1 MGELGRR
8 HPARAPPSRS
18 LFPISHPLFPVIPDS
33 RTDVLAGRNPV
44 REALERADG
53 RVEKV
58 LLQKGVHGSAI
69 DAIRNAARAANV
81 PVQYVP
87 QPKVDRLAPQAT
99 HQGVVAVVAPIAYAD
114 LDDMLSGI
122 APTLDDV
129 RAQKPVLVVLDEVE
143 DPRNFGAI
151 LRSAVGAGV
160 AGVVVP
166 ERRAAPLSAVAVKAS
181 AGTALQIPIAR
192 AGNLAEALHALK
204 ERGYWVVGLEGGAG
218 RRGGAADDRG
228 GAGPERTTV
237 WDYDWDRAVAVVVGN
252 EGKGLRPGVRAV
264 CDVLAEIPLRGPA
277 ESLNVSVA
285 AGVALFAAVRGR

>member
-1 MGELGRR
+1 M
-8 HPARAPPSRS
+8 PA
-18 LFPISHPLFPVIPDS
+18 PDS

-44 REALERADG
+44 REALERGDG
-53 RVEKV
+53 RIEKV
-58 LLQKGVHGSAI
+58 LLQKGTHGSAI

-87 QPKVDRLAPQAT
+87 QPKVDRLAPQAA
-99 HQGVVAVVAPIAYAD
+99 HQGVVAVVAPVAYAD
-114 LDDMLSGI
+114 LDEMLSRI

-129 RAQKPVLVVLDEVE
+129 RAAKPVLVALDEVE

-160 AGVVVP
+160 SGVVVP

-192 AGNLAEALHALK
+192 AGNLSEALHALK
-204 ERGYWVVGLEGGAG
+204 ERGYWVVGLEGGGAG
-218 RRGGAADDRG
+218 SAEASSG
-228 GAGPERTTV
+228 GPERTTV
-237 WDYDWDRAVAVVVGN
+237 WEYDWDRAVVVVVGN
-252 EGKGLRPGVRAV
+252 EGRGLRPGVRAV

>member
-1 MGELGRR
+1 M
-8 HPARAPPSRS
+8 PSPS
-18 LFPISHPLFPVIPDS
+18 PDS
-33 RTDVLAGRNPV
+33 RTDVVAGRNPV
-44 REALERADG
+44 REALERGDG

-58 LLQKGVHGSAI
+58 LLQKGAHGSAI

-87 QPKVDRLAPQAT
+87 QPKVDRLAPQAA
-99 HQGVVAVVAPIAYAD
+99 HQGVVAVVAPVAYAD
-114 LDDMLSGI
+114 LDEMLSGV

-129 RAQKPVLVVLDEVE
+129 RERKPVLVVLDEVE

-151 LRSAVGAGV
+151 LRSALGAGA

-181 AGTALQIPIAR
+181 AGAALQIPIAR

-204 ERGYWVVGLEGGAG
+204 ERGYWVVGLEGGGAAS
-218 RRGGAADDRG
+218 GGAASG
-228 GAGPERTTV
+228 GADEAGRGGPERTTV

-252 EGKGLRPGVRAV
+252 EGRGLRPGVRAV